1 MLALDH
7 VIGNHLLEMLDG
19 PDLERLRP
27 SLKEVPLTPIH
38 VLETPGRPIGHVYFV
53 ETGLLSV
60 VAMLRRNRR
69 IEVGMI
75 GKEGMTGLATILH
88 DDRSMNET
96 VVQRAG
102 TALRLS
108 TVDLR
113 SAMISSEA
121 FRTCLL
127 RFVHAFLAQ
136 AAQTSLANGCAKL
149 EERVA
154 RWILM
159 SHDRFAGSD
168 LRVTHDL
175 LALMLGVRRP
185 GITLVL
191 QTLEGKRLIRS
202 TRGLI
207 SVTDREG
214 LRRQANGSYGV
225 SEAEYARIF
234 DG

>member
-7 VIGNHLLEMLDG
+7 VIGNRLLEMLDG
-19 PDLERLRP
+19 RDLGRLRP
-27 SLKEVPLTPIH
+27 SLREVPLTPRQ
-38 VLETPGRPIGHVYFV
+38 VLETPGRPIVHVYFV
-53 ETGLLSV
+53 ESGLLSV
-60 VAMLRRNRR
+60 VAMSRHNRR

-75 GKEGMTGLATILH
+75 GKEGMTGLAAILH

-96 VVQRAG
+96 VVLRAG
-102 TALRLS
+102 TALRLP

-113 SAMISSEA
+113 RAMISSEA

-136 AAQTSLANGCAKL
+136 ATQTSLANGCAKL

-175 LALMLGVRRP
+175 LALMLGVQRP

-191 QTLEGKRLIRS
+191 QTLEGKHLIRS
-202 TRGLI
+202 TRNLI